1 MFIGRVLP
9 KRRSEPGLA
18 LRRTSWSLVD
28 QGVVSLGT
36 FLVSITLARKL
47 SSPDYG
53 GFAVLLTV
61 AFNLQLLNIWLVAY
75 PLGVRLAD
83 AKGVE
88 RARLSTSSL
97 VLVALLC
104 VPISAIIGAALA
116 AFGRADLILPA
127 IAWFALWQIQQATRR
142 ALFAGLNHREA
153 VVGDVLSSLGQVLIV
168 SVVAAVGNLS
178 LASALYCMAA
188 ASVLGAIH
196 QIFQLRLVVSE
207 LYGPRRWFVQNA
219 SLGVWSLI
227 SGFVAALRV
236 HLLLWLL
243 AAAAGATVVAS
254 LQAALNV
261 FNLLNPIQFGLA
273 SVIPQVT
280 ALAYARGDK
289 LAAWRAA
296 RPYILIALPPTLF
309 YVAFAVMFSPLLL
322 GAFYGNSSPYLQ
334 LGPLFPPLAVFAA
347 TMMATELIICYLL
360 GIAEVRLALNI
371 NLVGFAAVAILAG
384 PLLASFGT
392 LPGTCLA
399 LAAGDTIRLA
409 AALICLRRLIG
420 SAR

>member
-1 MFIGRVLP
+1 
-9 KRRSEPGLA
+9 
-18 LRRTSWSLVD
+18 
-28 QGVVSLGT
+28 
-36 FLVSITLARKL
+36 
-47 SSPDYG
+47 
-53 GFAVLLTV
+53 
-61 AFNLQLLNIWLVAY
+61 
-75 PLGVRLAD
+75 
-83 AKGVE
+83 
-88 RARLSTSSL
+88 
-97 VLVALLC
+97 
-104 VPISAIIGAALA
+104 
-116 AFGRADLILPA
+116 
-127 IAWFALWQIQQATRR
+127 
-142 ALFAGLNHREA
+142 
-153 VVGDVLSSLGQVLIV
+153 
-168 SVVAAVGNLS
+168 
-178 LASALYCMAA
+178 
-188 ASVLGAIH
+188 
-196 QIFQLRLVVSE
+196 
-207 LYGPRRWFVQNA
+207 
-219 SLGVWSLI
+219 
-227 SGFVAALRV
+227 
-236 HLLLWLL
+236 
-243 AAAAGATVVAS
+243 VVAS